1 VHAKWLDVQS
11 MQKLVVLRPLSSRA
25 RNHVKKKY
33 PVRLAPARAWHSVR
47 WDQYW
52 ALLVAKRIPQQ
63 AQRWYVTHV
72 QDFLDAVQPNSLK
85 DLSREEITGYLQQT
99 SSQGKW
105 QDWQFR
111 QVVDALQLLLV
122 DLAGVKAAQ
131 LVDWDYWREAGI
143 TVTLYHLH

>member
-1 VHAKWLDVQS
+1 MARCAKHAKTSSIAPIVIKSAQS
-11 MQKLVVLRPLSSRA
+11 CQEEIPRPGSPRREHGTPS
-25 RNHVKKKY
+25 
-33 PVRLAPARAWHSVR
+33 R

>member
-1 VHAKWLDVQS
+1 L
-11 MQKLVVLRPLSSRA
+11 P
-25 RNHVKKKY
+25 
-33 PVRLAPARAWHSVR
+33 
-47 WDQYW
+47 
-52 ALLVAKRIPQQ
+52 
-63 AQRWYVTHV
+63 
-72 QDFLDAVQPNSLK
+72 PN
-85 DLSREEITGYLQQT
+85 LQQT